1 MVTPGQPK
9 YTSTEKKHPSVD
21 ARRQVPHPLIYI
33 ELTEFHPVDGV
44 RHISRLIP
52 EQEKKTPGWPNP
64 YREPAAEGTSLH
76 VNANKT
82 EYICL
87 TKKETPPL

>member
-9 YTSTEKKHPSVD
+9 YTATEIKKHPSVD

-44 RHISRLIP
+44 RHIFRLIP
-52 EQEKKTPGWPNP
+52 EQEKKNLLVG
-64 YREPAAEGTSLH
+64 
-76 VNANKT
+76 
-82 EYICL
+82 L
-87 TKKETPPL
+87 TLTVCYKRNGPPRATLQNE